1 MKPVRVAV
9 VAVAIIALAACTS
22 KTGGHRLSP
31 NTTTPATNAT
41 PPTTS
46 SATASSP
53 PVNGTVSFQGVTVT
67 GAADL
72 THEPRVTSTATTAPT
87 ELQYKDLV
95 IGEGQ
100 PATSTSTVTVQYS
113 GLLYLTGKAFDST
126 WSHGQPAHLPLT
138 QVIPGFTQGIAGT
151 GLVQPMKTGGRRI
164 IIIPASLGYGAQP
177 QTSIPANSPL
187 VFVVDL
193 TNVSAG

>member
-1 MKPVRVAV
+1 MAPTAV
-9 VAVAIIALAACTS
+9 IRDDTR
-22 KTGGHRLSP
+22 G
-31 NTTTPATNAT
+31 
-41 PPTTS
+41 
-46 SATASSP
+46 
-53 PVNGTVSFQGVTVT
+53 NGTVSFQGVTVT

-95 IGEGQ
+95 ICEGQ
-100 PATSTSTVTVQYS
+100 TTTPTSTVTVQYS

-126 WSHGQPAHLPLT
+126 WSHGRPAQLPLT
-138 QVIPGFTQGIAGT
+138 QVIPGFTQGIAGA
-151 GLVQPMKTGGRRI
+151 GRVRPMKIGGRRI
-164 IIIPASLGYGAQP
+164 IIIPASLGYGTQP

-193 TNVSAG
+193 TNVHTQLTPNWPSTPQRLARPLCGRDTARP